1 MITDACVKQD
11 ELHSMLKRTGD
22 ILKLVE
28 QFDTEIVY
36 ALKVS
41 DWGDEERVHGAV
53 AACYLKSIEKSK
65 GEHALMIASNI
76 REAMERDREKE
87 AETSFEI
94 VVPLHIQE
102 AIKWVT
108 RTTGS

>member
-1 MITDACVKQD
+1 
-11 ELHSMLKRTGD
+11 MLKRTGD

-53 AACYLKSIEKSK
+53 AACYLKSIEKV
-65 GEHALMIASNI
+65 
-76 REAMERDREKE
+76 REN
-87 AETSFEI
+87 T
-94 VVPLHIQE
+94 H
-102 AIKWVT
+102 
-108 RTTGS
+108 

>member
-1 MITDACVKQD
+1 
-11 ELHSMLKRTGD
+11 
-22 ILKLVE
+22 
-28 QFDTEIVY
+28 
-36 ALKVS
+36 
-41 DWGDEERVHGAV
+41 
-53 AACYLKSIEKSK
+53 
-65 GEHALMIASNI
+65 MIASNI
-76 REAMERDREKE
+76 REAMEKDREKE

>member
-1 MITDACVKQD
+1 MASLYSDLLYFSCLISWEHYT
-11 ELHSMLKRTGD
+11 
-22 ILKLVE
+22 
-28 QFDTEIVY
+28 
-36 ALKVS
+36 

-76 REAMERDREKE
+76 REAMEKDREKE